1 MPSSDT
7 RFIFLFF
14 ASFWHPYII
23 LHWYFIFF
31 LVQIQVTTEDDEE
44 EEEELEK
51 LRRLQKYRLQNFRYF
66 FGKAVYEEDDI
77 EEETDRLGVSTNG
90 FLYVYIRCVWILMK

>member
-1 MPSSDT
+1 MAVFTILTSHT
-7 RFIFLFF
+7 KAHLCVFLVIIVEL
-14 ASFWHPYII
+14 HIYII
-23 LHWYFIFF
+23 YDIPQFF
-31 LVQIQVTTEDDEE
+31 LWCQVTSNDK

-77 EEETDRLGVSTNG
+77 EEKSDRLGVSTSNK
-90 FLYVYIRCVWILMK
+90 LDHRRERT